1 MSTVNRNSNIS
12 PVPMSLPVTDPQ
24 ISNDDYGIKTASP
37 DIILIPTDSLPVD
50 LMTELIFENIGGKEI
65 INIARH
71 DLINGQPVAYSPI
84 KGLPLLEYQLDPNT
98 IIGLQKTAP
107 ETFLNFPIKY
117 ESFLPEYVDISGE
130 PNIYYDANLRGI
142 VIEVTNS
149 NNNERV
155 ELQIASAATLLDDTI
170 YTNIELFTEE
180 S

>member
-1 MSTVNRNSNIS
+1 MSSINRSSQIS
-12 PVPMSLPVTDPQ
+12 PVPLSLPVADPQ
-24 ISNDDYGIKTASP
+24 ISNDDYGIKPASP
-37 DIILIPTDSLPVD
+37 DVILIPTDSLPVD

-71 DLINGQPVAYSPI
+71 DLINGQTVAYSPI

-117 ESFLPEYVDISGE
+117 ESYLPEYVNVFGE
-130 PNIYYDANLRGI
+130 ANVYYDAAIKGI
-142 VIEVTNS
+142 VIEVINT

-170 YTNIELFTEE
+170 YISTESLMEE